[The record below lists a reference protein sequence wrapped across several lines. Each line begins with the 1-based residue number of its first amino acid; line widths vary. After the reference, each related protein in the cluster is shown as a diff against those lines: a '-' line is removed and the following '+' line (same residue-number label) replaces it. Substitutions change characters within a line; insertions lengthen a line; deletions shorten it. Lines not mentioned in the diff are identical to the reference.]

1 MAAAKSFLARY
12 PEGLSETKLLPAFM
26 QYERKRA
33 KNSLVED
40 KHDSL
45 FVDDEN
51 ASIKYLEGVIAQG
64 SKSRAVFNYLTSL
77 YAAMN
82 DEGPLFRFLS
92 THVPPSTSSSSNSGG
107 ISELMLK
114 QAQDDMSSPLDK
126 SHALRIILRTGR
138 HFRSAVK
145 LYMGFGMRQQAVE
158 LALKVDPSL
167 ARELARK
174 SDDKDEKKRLWL
186 MIARNAA
193 AHGISQDG
201 KDIVA
206 RVVAVLKDCGPD
218 VLSIEDV
225 LPFLPDFAQIDQ
237 FKDEICDALASY
249 SSKIEHYI
257 KEMNECDQTC
267 DTLRDELSRLRSVG
281 VQVRTNARCAFTNK
295 YVMESDE
302 PFYAFPSG
310 YVVCEKALKREV
322 LPHLNEKQR
331 DRVKFIDEEL
341 ARLRRRSTTSRAP
354 IEKAK
359 DDFEMNELQ
368 HELDGLIAAECP
380 LTGSVM
386 VDSITQGFDD
396 DF

>member
-1 MAAAKSFLARY
+1 
-12 PEGLSETKLLPAFM
+12 
-26 QYERKRA
+26 
-33 KNSLVED
+33 
-40 KHDSL
+40 
-45 FVDDEN
+45 
-51 ASIKYLEGVIAQG
+51 
-64 SKSRAVFNYLTSL
+64 
-77 YAAMN
+77 
-82 DEGPLFRFLS
+82 
-92 THVPPSTSSSSNSGG
+92 
-107 ISELMLK
+107 
-114 QAQDDMSSPLDK
+114 
-126 SHALRIILRTGR
+126 
-138 HFRSAVK
+138 
-145 LYMGFGMRQQAVE
+145 MGFGMRQQAVE
-158 LALKVDPSL
+158 LALKVDPTL

-174 SDDKDEKKRLWL
+174 SEDKDEKKRLWL

-193 AHGISQDG
+193 AHGSSRDG

-267 DTLRDELSRLRSVG
+267 DTLRDELSRLRTVG

-310 YVVCEKALKREV
+310 YVVLEKALKREV
-322 LPHLNEKQR
+322 LPHLNERQR

-341 ARLRRRSTTSRAP
+341 TRLRRLRTTNRSP
-354 IEKAK
+354 MEKAK
-359 DDFEMNELQ
+359 DDFEIDELQ

-386 VDSITQGFDD
+386 VHSITRGFDD
-396 DF
+396 DDDDDAL